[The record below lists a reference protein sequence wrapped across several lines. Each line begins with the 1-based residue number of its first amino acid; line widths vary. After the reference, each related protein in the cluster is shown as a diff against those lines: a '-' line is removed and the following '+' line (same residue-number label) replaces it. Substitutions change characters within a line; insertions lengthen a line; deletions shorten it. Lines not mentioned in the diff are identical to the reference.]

1 MFDFVRKHT
10 KIMMFVMFLLII
22 PSFVLF
28 GIDGYN
34 KMGDKGESVARV
46 GGVDI
51 SQGEWDAAHKSETD
65 RLRASMP
72 NLDAK
77 LLDSPEARYA
87 TLERLVRDRVLS
99 QAVAAIRL
107 TTSDS
112 RLARELQ
119 ENPTIAALSRPDGSL
134 DMDRYR
140 QLVASQGLTPE
151 GFEARVR
158 QDLSIRQVEAAV
170 TATALTP
177 AAIADVSLTAFF
189 ERREVQFV
197 NLAAA
202 DFAAK
207 VSPTE
212 ADLEAFY
219 KANATLFQAPE
230 QASIEYLL
238 LDLEAVKKGIIISE
252 PDLKS
257 YYDQNAARLSGTEER
272 RASHILINAAKDA
285 SSSDRQK
292 AKARAQELLE
302 LVRKAPN
309 SFGELAKKNSQDS
322 GSAANGGDLDFFARG
337 AMVKPFEEAAF
348 AMKKGDISEIV
359 ESDFGFHIIKLTDVK
374 VPLQRSFAELRAGI
388 EADLKTQ
395 QAQRQFAESAE
406 VFTNGVYEQ
415 SDSLKPVAD
424 KLKLEIKVVD
434 KLARQALP
442 GVSGVLANPKFLAAV
457 FASDTLEKK
466 RNTEAIEIGPN
477 QLAAGRIVKHTPAR
491 TLPLADVT
499 PAVRERVVAA
509 RASELAKKEGAE
521 KLAAWKAAPDSA
533 SMPAP
538 VVVSRDQ
545 AQNVPPAML
554 KAILRAET
562 KTLPSF
568 IGVDLGPQ
576 GYAVARI
583 NKVTA
588 RPAPA
593 EAAAKQ
599 DRSQYAQWWTG
610 AEGQAYYAVL
620 KERFKVEMRAPKPTS
635 SLADLAAA
643 ALQ

>member
-34 KMGDKGESVARV
+34 NMGDKGESVARV

-72 NLDAK
+72 NLDPK

-99 QAVAAIRL
+99 QAVEAIRL

-177 AAIADVSLTAFF
+177 AAIADVSLNAFF

-197 NLAAA
+197 NFAAA

-257 YYDQNAARLSGTEER
+257 YYDQNAARLSGAEER
-272 RASHILINAAKDA
+272 RASHILLNAAKDA
-285 SSSDRQK
+285 PSSDRQK

-302 LVRKAPN
+302 LVRKAPD

-388 EADLKTQ
+388 EADLKAQ

-406 VFTNGVYEQ
+406 AFTNGVYEQ

-434 KLARQALP
+434 KLARQASP

-457 FASDTLEKK
+457 FAPDTVEKK

-491 TLPLADVT
+491 TLPLADVA

-521 KLAAWKAAPDSA
+521 KLATWKAAPDSA
-533 SMPAP
+533 SMPAA

-554 KAILRAET
+554 KAVLRAET

>member
-34 KMGDKGESVARV
+34 NMGDKGESVARV

-99 QAVAAIRL
+99 QAVEAIRL

-177 AAIADVSLTAFF
+177 AAIADVSLNAFF

-197 NLAAA
+197 NFAAA

-212 ADLEAFY
+212 ADIEAFY

-257 YYDQNAARLSGTEER
+257 YYDQNAARLSGAEER
-272 RASHILINAAKDA
+272 RASHILLNAAKDA
-285 SSSDRQK
+285 PSSDRQK

-302 LVRKAPN
+302 LVRKAPD

-388 EADLKTQ
+388 EADLKAQ

-406 VFTNGVYEQ
+406 AFTNGVYEQ

-434 KLARQALP
+434 KLARQASP

-457 FASDTLEKK
+457 FAPDTVEKK

-491 TLPLADVT
+491 TLPLADVA

-521 KLAAWKAAPDSA
+521 KLATWKAAPDSA
-533 SMPAP
+533 SMPAS

-554 KAILRAET
+554 KAVLRAET